1 MANALNHNIVLC
13 PAKHGR
19 LTYYLRASFSVLTP
33 RKDFSYTRRVSCKW
47 FTFTSKGDLK
57 MMIRTRNP
65 YFRLVDDL
73 LSDAFGSGGQFEARG
88 FGLALDVEESK
99 DAYIV
104 RANLPGVSLDDIRV
118 NIHEDVLTIAG
129 ETVSAERAEDSRL
142 LIRERRSGKFSR
154 SLRFPTVVNGE
165 AVEADFA
172 DGVLSITLPK
182 AEHVKPRQ
190 IPVKVSATGD

>member
-1 MANALNHNIVLC
+1 
-13 PAKHGR
+13 
-19 LTYYLRASFSVLTP
+19 
-33 RKDFSYTRRVSCKW
+33 
-47 FTFTSKGDLK
+47 

-88 FGLALDVEESK
+88 FGLALDVEENQE
-99 DAYIV
+99 AYIV
-104 RANLPGVSLDDIRV
+104 RANLPGVSLDDISV

-129 ETVSAERAEDSRL
+129 ETASDERSEDSRL

-165 AVEADFA
+165 AIEASFE

-190 IPVKVSATGD
+190 IPVTVSGNAN

>member
-1 MANALNHNIVLC
+1 
-13 PAKHGR
+13 
-19 LTYYLRASFSVLTP
+19 
-33 RKDFSYTRRVSCKW
+33 
-47 FTFTSKGDLK
+47 

-88 FGLALDVEESK
+88 LGLTLDVEESP
-99 DAYIV
+99 DAYVV
-104 RANLPGVSLDDIRV
+104 RADLPGVPLDAISV

-129 ETVSAERAEDSRL
+129 ESAREERSEDSRM

-154 SLRFPTVVNGE
+154 SLRLPDIVNGE
-165 AVEADFA
+165 AVEADFV

-190 IPVKVSATGD
+190 IPVKVSAS

>member
-1 MANALNHNIVLC
+1 
-13 PAKHGR
+13 
-19 LTYYLRASFSVLTP
+19 
-33 RKDFSYTRRVSCKW
+33 
-47 FTFTSKGDLK
+47 

-88 FGLALDVEESK
+88 FGLALDVEESQE
-99 DAYIV
+99 AYIV
-104 RANLPGVSLDDIRV
+104 RANLPGVSLDDISV

-129 ETVSAERAEDSRL
+129 ETASDERSEDSRL

-165 AVEADFA
+165 AIEASFE

-190 IPVKVSATGD
+190 IPVTVSGNAN

>member
-1 MANALNHNIVLC
+1 
-13 PAKHGR
+13 
-19 LTYYLRASFSVLTP
+19 
-33 RKDFSYTRRVSCKW
+33 
-47 FTFTSKGDLK
+47 

-88 FGLALDVEESK
+88 FGLALDVEESQ

-104 RANLPGVSLDDIRV
+104 RANLPGINQDDISV

-129 ETVSAERAEDSRL
+129 ESAAENLAEDSKV

-165 AVEADFA
+165 AVEASFEQ
-172 DGVLSITLPK
+172 GVLSITLPK
-182 AEHVKPRQ
+182 ADHVKPRQ
-190 IPVKVSATGD
+190 IPVRVSASAN

>member
-1 MANALNHNIVLC
+1 
-13 PAKHGR
+13 
-19 LTYYLRASFSVLTP
+19 
-33 RKDFSYTRRVSCKW
+33 
-47 FTFTSKGDLK
+47 

-88 FGLALDVEESK
+88 LGPALDVEESPE
-99 DAYIV
+99 DYIV
-104 RANLPGVSLDDIRV
+104 RANVPGIKQDDISV

-129 ETVSAERAEDSRL
+129 ETVSEARGEDSKV

-165 AVEADFA
+165 AVAASYD

-190 IPVKVSATGD
+190 IPVTVSAEGD